1 MKENNEVK
9 PEINA
14 QITELE
20 TKLEKI
26 TKRLKKEVAERELSS
41 EIFGR
46 AIEEQK
52 RYSITV
58 GEKEQRD
65 VDDKNKYLQEE
76 IIKLEK
82 IKEDILGYTL
92 QIITIVIAVFAIIFS
107 ISFFTITSS
116 TPSDYFKTYGDWVI
130 ILFVTL
136 VGILSIW
143 CLVWMK
149 KEGVLFKKYN
159 VLKVQNMMNKS
170 EYQNRKNLLL
180 GVVIGAL
187 FGLVGSLTSGY
198 YFWSMNNHPEDQW
211 KALIGFVGF
220 AVVIAYCL
228 MTIRK
233 LDKIETSSKEN
244 LPTLQE
250 TTQKH

>member
-1 MKENNEVK
+1 MPKNDEVK
-9 PEINA
+9 SEITTK
-14 QITELE
+14 ITELDA
-20 TKLEKI
+20 KLEKI
-26 TKRLKKEVAERELSS
+26 TNRLKKEIAERELSS

-58 GEKEQRD
+58 GEKEQRTFN
-65 VDDKNKYLQEE
+65 DKNNYLNEE
-76 IIKLEK
+76 IKKLEK

-92 QIITIVIAVFAIIFS
+92 QIITIVIAIFAIIFS

-116 TPSDYFKTYGDWVI
+116 TPSNYFNAYGDWII

-136 VGILSIW
+136 VGMLLIW

-149 KEGVLFKKYN
+149 KEGVLFKKYD
-159 VLKVQNMMNKS
+159 VLKVQNMINKS
-170 EYQNRKNLLL
+170 EYQNRKNLLI

-187 FGLVGSLTSGY
+187 FGLMGSLTSGY
-198 YFWSMNNHPEDQW
+198 YFWSMNNHSEDQW

-220 AVVIAYCL
+220 VIVIAYCL
-228 MTIRK
+228 IIIHK
-233 LDKIETSSKEN
+233 LDKKEKIPNEN
-244 LPTLQE
+244 LLTTNE
-250 TTQKH
+250 TT